1 MGLGVPYIVYMDYCR
16 RLHHDRLVRLFEHF
30 PIVAILG
37 ARQVGKSTL
46 VKQAFEDR
54 LKTVVFDPVEDVGQ
68 ARRDPDFFLQNNPP
82 PLFLDEVQYAPELL
96 AALKRKVD
104 RSPGKGQYILS
115 GSQNLSV
122 LKNISESLAGRV
134 AILEL
139 LPMSFR
145 EWHQETRR
153 PSFLKEWI
161 ASSGENPTF
170 EKREAPVQPWFHN
183 IWRGG
188 YPGLLELPE
197 DLIPTYRQSY
207 LQTYIER
214 DVRTAA
220 GVGDLQQFGRFFALL
235 SAYSGQEINAAQL
248 GRELNIDRKTALAWK
263 SVAMATYQW
272 FEIPA
277 FTRNAIKRVSGKNK
291 GYLSDTGFICHQQ
304 RIVSADAI
312 AGHPLQGALVESWT
326 VMEILKTLRAWD
338 AQPNI
343 YHYRSHGGAEIDL
356 LLELNGRLF
365 PIEIKSKSHPTRWDA
380 GGMRSLRQSFP
391 QEHVAPGLIVSA
403 VEEPQW
409 ITEECLAIPWWSL

>member
-1 MGLGVPYIVYMDYCR
+1 MGYYQ
-16 RLHHDRLVRLFEHF
+16 RLHHDRLIRLFKHF
-30 PIVAILG
+30 PIVAVLG

-46 VKQAFEDR
+46 VGEAFANR

-68 ARRDPDFFLQNNPP
+68 ARQDPDFFLQNNPP

-104 RSPGKGQYILS
+104 RSPGNGQYILS
-115 GSQNLSV
+115 SSQNLSV
-122 LKNISESLAGRV
+122 LKSISESLAGRV

-145 EWHQETRR
+145 EWHRETQR
-153 PSFLKEWI
+153 PSFLEEWI
-161 ASSGENPTF
+161 ASPGKTPAF
-170 EKREAPVQPWFHN
+170 EKYEAVVPPWFQT

-220 GVGDLQQFGRFFALL
+220 GIGDLQQFGRFFSLL
-235 SAYSGQEINAAQL
+235 SAHSGQEINTAQL
-248 GRELNIDRKTALAWK
+248 GRDLNIDRKTALAWK
-263 SVAMATYQW
+263 SIAMATYQW

-277 FTRNAIKRVSGKNK
+277 FTRNAIKRVSGKHK

-304 RIVSADAI
+304 RISSAEAI

-326 VMEILKTLRAWD
+326 VMEILKTLRTWD
-338 AQPNI
+338 VQPST
-343 YHYRSHGGAEIDL
+343 YHYRSHGGAEVDL

-365 PIEIKSKSHPTRWDA
+365 PIEIKSKSHPNRWDSK
-380 GGMRSLRQSFP
+380 GIRSLRQSFP
-391 QEHVAPGLIVSA
+391 QENIATGLIVSA

-409 ITEECLAIPWWSL
+409 ITEECLAIPWWLL